1 MTAGIPGHVTTANT
15 YSSHALLG
23 SNDIYD
29 SRWTRCVI
37 MAAQGGHSILVL
49 WFLLFFF
56 LLFSIAYFQR
66 SEIGR
71 LYYILPHTMWP

>member
-49 WFLLFFF
+49 
-56 LLFSIAYFQR
+56 
-66 SEIGR
+66 
-71 LYYILPHTMWP
+71 